1 MASGLTLYDPDLAV
15 PHVRRHSST
24 ASYVVKPLDVDWKL
38 PPLKWSGSMA
48 DSNASI
54 VNIAIEAPANLTP
67 SRADEPPPNGGWLAW
82 MQVLGAFFLYF
93 NSW

>member
-1 MASGLTLYDPDLAV
+1 MGSGLTLYDPDLAV
-15 PHVRRHSST
+15 QVRRHSST
-24 ASYVVKPLDVDWKL
+24 ASHVVKPLDVDWNL
-38 PPLKWSGSMA
+38 PPLKWSWSTA
-48 DSNASI
+48 DSNDSV

-67 SRADEPPPNGGWLAW
+67 AKGDEPPPNGGWLAW